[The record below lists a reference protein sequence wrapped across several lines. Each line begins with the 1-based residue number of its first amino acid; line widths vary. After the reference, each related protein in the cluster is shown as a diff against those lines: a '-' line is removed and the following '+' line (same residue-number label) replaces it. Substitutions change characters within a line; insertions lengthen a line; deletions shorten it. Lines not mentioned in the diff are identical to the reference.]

1 MLLDPIKLMPPELV
15 PYAQDI
21 DAFTATTRVRLLWP
35 PIGVGGGGTVVAAQ
49 DQRGA
54 DLAIKIILA
63 DTDAMRDQVK
73 REANILK
80 QVQHAAALSG
90 QGVLWQKHYP
100 HVDLFFLA
108 MELVEGQTLAAYL
121 DANGTLDEATA
132 LEWTIAIAEGL
143 EAMHRQK
150 IIHRDIKPENI
161 ILAQLGSRYQPILV
175 DYGIAKVGN
184 HTARGAKAATDGYAP
199 PEQYRGGTDQRSDI
213 YALGATLFEMV
224 TGRTPPKATKRDVK
238 AVLEPRQFNARI
250 SPELEVVIQIATAC
264 DPDQRFHT
272 MGALL
277 DALRLVESNDTVALY
292 TILQTLGL
300 VQMSGQRVQPVS
312 VSRAISA
319 PQLPP
324 LPLKK
329 ATPKVTPVSPP
340 TPQPPVLAPGQAA
353 VLPPAPV
360 SLSKG
365 GKGVI
370 CSYCHATAGAGELF
384 CPDCGWALV
393 AGVPVGVAKSVMS
406 VLPAPTV
413 KASVLAVSPQ
423 GLASGAA
430 GFSSS
435 GAAGAAVSQY
445 PKANLEYHLWE
456 VWACRPITLGAQPIS
471 SAGMFVLCVFYLCW
485 YGFALLTIE
494 FGWWALSGHVELLIF
509 IFTSIWAVLF
519 LVRFPHTS
527 VYRRGQMG
535 AFARGALLFF
545 VSLLVLILVVVFCA
559 SLLPFVPW
567 PLGISRT
574 WFDFVAG
581 SLVSLLCYWGIQVGL
596 S

>member
-1 MLLDPIKLMPPELV
+1 MILDPVKLMPPELV
-15 PYAQDI
+15 PFAQDI
-21 DAFTATTRVRLLWP
+21 DAFKADTRVRLLWP
-35 PIGVGGGGTVVAAQ
+35 PIGIGGGGTVVAAQ
-49 DQRGA
+49 DERGA

-121 DANGTLDEATA
+121 DDEGTLDEATA

-143 EAMHRQK
+143 ETMHRQK

-238 AVLEPRQFNARI
+238 AVLEPRQFNAGI
-250 SPELEVVIQIATAC
+250 SAELEVVIQIATAC

-277 DALRLVESNDTVALY
+277 DALRLVESNDSAALY

-300 VQMSGQRVQPVS
+300 VKKTSNQAQPVS
-312 VSRAISA
+312 VSGAISA

-329 ATPKVTPVSPP
+329 ATPKLTPVVP
-340 TPQPPVLAPGQAA
+340 TASQALASVQVAA
-353 VLPPAPV
+353 LPAATPAPASVQVAALPAPV
-360 SLSKG
+360 AKSKG
-365 GKGVI
+365 SKQVV
-370 CSYCHATAGAGELF
+370 CPYCNALTRASEMF
-384 CPDCGWALV
+384 CADCGFALV
-393 AGVPVGVAKSVMS
+393 PGAPVGVAKPVS
-406 VLPAPTV
+406 VLPAPASRVPAQAV
-413 KASVLAVSPQ
+413 KASFAPAPSGFVTPAPQMLSLVLARQIVLGGPALAAWEKLLLMLAYWLL
-423 GLASGAA
+423 LASLTLGLHALSLA
-430 GFSSS
+430 LALSS
-435 GAAGAAVSQY
+435 G
-445 PKANLEYHLWE
+445 LEIGSVIVFLLL
-456 VWACRPITLGAQPIS
+456 VPLFL
-471 SAGMFVLCVFYLCW
+471 FVLWHWKRTVI
-485 YGFALLTIE
+485 T
-494 FGWWALSGHVELLIF
+494 
-509 IFTSIWAVLF
+509 
-519 LVRFPHTS
+519 
-527 VYRRGQMG
+527 RRGQ
-535 AFARGALLFF
+535 ARFLKRSALLLL
-545 VSLLVLILVVVFCA
+545 SLLVIVTTLVWLVKESFAGQQVLAMDGPNATIVICAWLAVWTSVLIKA
-559 SLLPFVPW
+559 LL
-567 PLGISRT
+567 
-574 WFDFVAG
+574 A
-581 SLVSLLCYWGIQVGL
+581 
-596 S
+596 